1 MQDKEKT
8 IEKDDDYHHQ
18 KKKKKN
24 AGIFLLICHLINNI
38 LLKYINIS
46 STAQHIT

>member
-18 KKKKKN
+18 KKKKKKCRN
-24 AGIFLLICHLINNI
+24 FPVNL
-38 LLKYINIS
+38 S
-46 STAQHIT
+46 SN